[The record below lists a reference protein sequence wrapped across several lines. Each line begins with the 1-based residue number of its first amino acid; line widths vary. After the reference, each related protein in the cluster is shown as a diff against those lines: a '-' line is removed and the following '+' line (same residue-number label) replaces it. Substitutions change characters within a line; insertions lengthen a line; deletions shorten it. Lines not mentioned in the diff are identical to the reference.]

1 MSTQSS
7 IDSVRV
13 RCLKQNLSCSVVQT
27 ISGGEVCHGLMLPYR
42 WEQTGESYS
51 HGGHIG
57 ARRPI
62 SLDCCVIDVVNS
74 VDAPSVGLVDTI
86 DGEGNCQQCH

>member
-13 RCLKQNLSCSVVQT
+13 RCLKQNLSCSVVQM
-27 ISGGEVCHGLMLPYR
+27 ISGGEVCHGLMLPYQ
-42 WEQTGESYS
+42 WEQMGESCS

-57 ARRPI
+57 VRRPI
-62 SLDCCVIDVVNS
+62 SLDCCVIVIVHS
-74 VDAPSVGLVDTI
+74 VDAPSVGLVDI
-86 DGEGNCQQCH
+86 RGGEGNFPQCH

>member
-7 IDSVRV
+7 NDSVRV
-13 RCLKQNLSCSVVQT
+13 RCVKQNLLCSVVQM
-27 ISGGEVCHGLMLPYR
+27 ISGSEICHGLMLPYR

-74 VDAPSVGLVDTI
+74 VDAPSVRLVDTRG
-86 DGEGNCQQCH
+86 GEGKCLQCH